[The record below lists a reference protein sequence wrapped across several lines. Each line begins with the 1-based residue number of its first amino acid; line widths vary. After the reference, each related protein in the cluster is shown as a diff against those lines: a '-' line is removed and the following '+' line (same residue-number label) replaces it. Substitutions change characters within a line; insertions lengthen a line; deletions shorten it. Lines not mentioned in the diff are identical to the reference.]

1 MGFDYLCREKEF
13 EGGKTPS
20 QCDGGFLKLES
31 IIAMRRRI
39 PKAGK
44 YHRNATEDSQSWKA
58 SSQRDGGFPKLESV
72 IATRRRFP
80 KQKKVLL

>member
-1 MGFDYLCREKEF
+1 MGFDYICREKEF

-20 QCDGGFLKLES
+20 QCDGGFPKLES
-31 IIAMRRRI
+31 IIATRRRI

-44 YHRNATEDSQSWKA
+44 CYRNATEVSQSWKA

-72 IATRRRFP
+72 IAMRRRFP